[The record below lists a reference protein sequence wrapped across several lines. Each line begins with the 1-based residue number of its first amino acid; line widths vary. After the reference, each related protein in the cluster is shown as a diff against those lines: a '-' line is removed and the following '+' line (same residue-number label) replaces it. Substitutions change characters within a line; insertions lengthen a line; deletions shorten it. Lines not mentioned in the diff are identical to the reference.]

1 MSNSW
6 FDKWGVWLAAVLSLI
21 FFGALISQDVHTLT
35 GITNAITASGT
46 ILLGFTAVM
55 ALEAWKKQEKT
66 KFQAKCAATI
76 YSELHL
82 VKGRLYGNKYIFL
95 KAREMT
101 PDNNISRHDIE
112 KAKAS
117 AQETLRERYEELRET
132 LSNSVAPSAIMLGA
146 EFSEEISNLLT
157 ESLLLSTQVNWNE
170 VESDRLNNT
179 EAKLSELLD
188 FLSQVALFQRQI

>member
-1 MSNSW
+1 MSSSW
-6 FDKWGVWLAAVLSLI
+6 FDKWGVWLVAVSSLI
-21 FFGALISQDVHTLT
+21 FFGALISQDIHTID
-35 GITNAITASGT
+35 GVTNAITAGGT
-46 ILLGFTAVM
+46 ILLGLTALF
-55 ALEAWKKQEKT
+55 ALDAWKKQEKT

-82 VKGRLYGNKYIFL
+82 VKGKLYGSTYMFL
-95 KAREMT
+95 KVRELK
-101 PDNNISRHDIE
+101 PSSNITRHDIE
-112 KAKAS
+112 AETVS
-117 AQETLRERYEELRET
+117 AQETLRKRYEELRET

-170 VESDRLNNT
+170 VESERLNNT